1 MSALEPEEVNKTANP
16 SCHLTYVYGEASI
29 SSHAHPSRIQSRL
42 KRSPC
47 WSDGSLEDGR
57 GLGRPAEAPEA
68 ATVAVHAAQE
78 GAIVDRAPGQDPVK
92 TASTHTTPDATTASM
107 PTPFVLEVSG
117 ANKRFGE
124 TVALDGITLR
134 VHQEEWVGLL
144 GPNGAGKTTLV
155 RAIAGRVRLDSGRV
169 TIALDT
175 AAPAAAGR
183 SFGLV
188 PQENAL
194 YPFMTARENLE
205 VFGALHGVR
214 GVTLRERAEWAL
226 DWAGLVERADE
237 PVGGYSGGMKRRLN
251 LACGVLQRPHLVLLD
266 EPTTGVDP
274 QSRERIFAML
284 DELRSAGA
292 ALLHT
297 THQLSEAEGVCTR
310 VVIIDRGR
318 IVAEGTPDELVER
331 TLGRLPEVIV
341 TLDRP
346 PAPEAL
352 PEGVAIQDLEIHAPS
367 LDDVFLAKTGRRL
380 EGAAAEAEEA
390 DTGEREAVT
399 A

>member
-1 MSALEPEEVNKTANP
+1 
-16 SCHLTYVYGEASI
+16 
-29 SSHAHPSRIQSRL
+29 
-42 KRSPC
+42 
-47 WSDGSLEDGR
+47 
-57 GLGRPAEAPEA
+57 
-68 ATVAVHAAQE
+68 
-78 GAIVDRAPGQDPVK
+78 
-92 TASTHTTPDATTASM
+92 M

-117 ANKRFGE
+117 AHKRFGK

-134 VHQEEWVGLL
+134 VHADEWVGLL

-155 RAIAGRVRLDSGRV
+155 RAIAGRVRLDSGQV
-169 TIALDT
+169 KMAVD
-175 AAPAAAGR
+175 PAERPPAGR

-205 VFGALHGVR
+205 VFGGLHGLR
-214 GVTLRERAEWAL
+214 GATLIERTAWAL

-237 PVGGYSGGMKRRLN
+237 PTGGYSGGMKRRLN
-251 LACGVLQRPHLVLLD
+251 LACGVLHRPHLVLLD

-284 DELRSAGA
+284 DELRRAGT

-331 TLGRLPEVIV
+331 TLGHLPEVIV

-352 PEGVAIQDLEIHAPS
+352 PDGVRTQGRTIRAAIEDLAADLPRLLGRLQDAGYGV
-367 LDDVFLAKTGRRL
+367 DDVRVVRPDLHAVFLLLTGREL
-380 EGAAAEAEEA
+380 
-390 DTGEREAVT
+390 RE
-399 A
+399 